1 MKVETKSGRLIMGM
15 IVGALAGAAAG
26 LLVAPQPG
34 RDTREVIRRKTGGYV
49 GILREKFRRNIS
61 VNGAE
66 EPANSH
72 AEVSS

>member
-1 MKVETKSGRLIMGM
+1 MKAETKSGRFITGM
-15 IVGALAGAAAG
+15 IVGAFAGAAAG

-34 RDTREVIRRKTGGYV
+34 RQTREVFRRKTGDYV

>member
-49 GILREKFRRNIS
+49 AILREKFRRNIT

-66 EPANSH
+66 QPANSH